1 MRETTQMN
9 RDINLIN
16 VSDEF
21 VIAIIYK
28 GNINIKTV
36 CVMHK
41 LYCAMLIICVLYVH
55 LQTYRH
61 SAL

>member
-55 LQTYRH
+55 
-61 SAL
+61 